1 MAVEE
6 KKAKEGAEAAPQKK
20 GGTIKWIIIGAVVFL
35 VLAGGGFVGW
45 KKFSQPAPPKEAI
58 KEDAAVKVDV
68 GPIMNLDPFIVNL
81 AGTGGERY
89 LKVTLELELKDSLLI
104 AEMEKRKPQV
114 RDTLLL
120 LLSSK
125 TLDDIATFRGKTK
138 LRNEI
143 TSRLNALLT
152 PDSVKKVYFT
162 EFVVQ

>member
-6 KKAKEGAEAAPQKK
+6 KKAKEGAEEAPQKK
-20 GGTIKWIIIGAVVFL
+20 GSAIKWIIIGAVVFL
-35 VLAGGGFVGW
+35 VLAGGGFASW
-45 KKFSQPAPPKEAI
+45 KTFFHPAQKEVAP
-58 KEDAAVKVDV
+58 EGAAMKVDL
-68 GPIMNLDPFIVNL
+68 GPVMSLDPFIVNL

-89 LKVTLELELKDSLLI
+89 LKVTLELELKDNLLV

-114 RDTLLL
+114 KDTLLL

-143 TSRLNALLT
+143 ISRLNALLT